1 MSALGK
7 PIFNKKQEEILSSIK
22 MSRVI
27 LPMLIGVGVVF
38 YLLYQQFDPE
48 EFSKIP
54 WSLHTLFWLL
64 MSLVFVVLRHL
75 AYAARIK
82 WLSEG
87 AFTWKK
93 AIELIFIWEFSSAV
107 TPTSVGGSAV
117 ALFALSQEKIPP
129 AKTTAIVLY
138 TVVLDTIFFV
148 GTLPVLMLLFGPEI
162 IRPGLTSFSNLGPW
176 GITFLTAYVIMLS
189 YGAFFFYGLFIN
201 PNQLKRTAAGIT
213 SLPYLRRWKRQAIE
227 LGNNF
232 ILASKELKAQNRRFH
247 LKVFGA
253 TAAAWIFKFTLIN
266 CIIIALVSA
275 LDTGFLSQLKLYSRL
290 EAMFIIMAFS
300 PTPGG
305 SGFAEFVFG
314 GFLSDYV
321 PKGIAL
327 VVASVWRLFT
337 YYSYLLAGVIIIPA
351 WLNKLI
357 SDRIRAR
364 ALHKAESAIEDKPQ
378 KE

>member
-1 MSALGK
+1 MNAQGK
-7 PIFNKKQEEILSSIK
+7 PIFNKSQEDILSSIR

-27 LPMLIGVGVVF
+27 LPVIIGIGVVF

-48 EFSKIP
+48 EFAKIS

-64 MSLVFVVLRHL
+64 LSIVFVVLRHL

-87 AFTWKK
+87 VFSWKK
-93 AIELIFIWEFSSAV
+93 AIQLIFIWEFSSAV

-117 ALFALSQEKIPP
+117 ALFALSQEKIPA

-138 TVVLDTIFFV
+138 TVVLDTLFFV
-148 GTLPVLMLLFGPEI
+148 STLPLLMLLFGPEI
-162 IRPGLTSFSNLGPW
+162 IRPGLNSLSNLGPW
-176 GITFLTAYVIMLS
+176 GVTFVSAYFVMFA
-189 YGAFFFYGLFIN
+189 YGAFFYYGLFIN
-201 PNQLKRTAAGIT
+201 PNQLKRTAVGIT
-213 SLPYLRRWKRQAIE
+213 SLPFLRRWKRKAVE

-232 ILASKELKAQNRRFH
+232 IIASKELKAKDRRFH
-247 LKVFGA
+247 LKVFSA

-275 LDTGFLSQLKLYSRL
+275 LEPTFLSQLKLYARL

-321 PKGIAL
+321 PRGIAL
-327 VVASVWRLFT
+327 VVATVWRLFT
-337 YYSYLLAGVIIIPA
+337 YYSYLLAGAIIIPA
-351 WLNKLI
+351 WINRII
-357 SDRIRAR
+357 SQRLKNRQS
-364 ALHKAESAIEDKPQ
+364 KIEELTHHTGQ